1 MPEPAK
7 LKQPEAAASVKLL
20 ATLFYP
26 FNEEY
31 MKRFL
36 MLLTIAVTCL
46 SLFSTSAEAR
56 RLGGGSSFGKQRTV
70 APQQAQKAPAAA
82 PAPTPAPAPATSG
95 NKWLG
100 PLAGL
105 AIGAG
110 LASMFA
116 GGGLGGAM
124 GPILL
129 AILAAVAVMF
139 LVAKFSKPKQP
150 AMQYAGGASPYA
162 APQNSP
168 VEQTQPPVY
177 GGLTSN
183 AAVSGNIPHDFPVES
198 FLRGAKTS
206 FIRLQAAN
214 DRKDLDDIREYT
226 TPEMFA
232 EISMQL
238 HERGNTAQKTD
249 VIVINGELLEAVNE
263 GDLAIASVRFTGQLS
278 ENNGAPEY
286 IDEIWHVQRNLR
298 DDKSGWLL
306 AGIQQTNIH

>member
-1 MPEPAK
+1 
-7 LKQPEAAASVKLL
+7 
-20 ATLFYP
+20 
-26 FNEEY
+26 

-36 MLLTIAVTCL
+36 LLLTIAMTCMSLL
-46 SLFSTSAEAR
+46 STTAEAR

-70 APQQAQKAPAAA
+70 APQQAQKTPTA
-82 PAPTPAPAPATSG
+82 APTPAPANAPAAAKTG

-139 LVAKFSKPKQP
+139 LIGKFSKPKRP
-150 AMQYAGGASPYA
+150 AMQYAGGVPSYDL
-162 APQNSP
+162 QYNSA
-168 VEQTQPPVY
+168 EQQPVY
-177 GGLTSN
+177 GGNTQTTGAPVAS
-183 AAVSGNIPHDFPVES
+183 NIPHDFPMES

-214 DRKDLDDIREYT
+214 DRKDLNDIREFT
-226 TPEMFA
+226 TPEIFA

-238 HERGNTAQKTD
+238 LERGNEVQKTD
-249 VIVINGELLEAVNE
+249 VININCDLLEAVNE
-263 GDLAIASVRFTGQLS
+263 GDLSIASVRFTGQLS
-278 ENNGAPEY
+278 ENNGTPEFV
-286 IDEIWHVQRNLR
+286 DEIWHVQRNLL
-298 DDKSGWLL
+298 DPKSGWLL
-306 AGIQQTNIH
+306 AGIQQTNLQ

>member
-1 MPEPAK
+1 V
-7 LKQPEAAASVKLL
+7 LNSGLL
-20 ATLFYP
+20 CFIDLI
-26 FNEEY
+26 EEY

-36 MLLTIAVTCL
+36 MLLTIALTCMSLL
-46 SLFSTSAEAR
+46 STTAEAR

-70 APQQAQKAPAAA
+70 APQQAQSAPTAAPAPAPAAA
-82 PAPTPAPAPATSG
+82 PAAAKSG

-139 LVAKFSKPKQP
+139 LIGKFSKPKRP
-150 AMQYAGGASPYA
+150 AMQYAGGVSSYD
-162 APQNSP
+162 APQYNSA
-168 VEQTQPPVY
+168 EQQPVY
-177 GGLTSN
+177 GSN
-183 AAVSGNIPHDFPVES
+183 APASALPVARNIPHDFPMES

-214 DRKDLDDIREYT
+214 DRKDLDDIREFT
-226 TPEMFA
+226 TPEIFP

-238 HERGNTAQKTD
+238 LERGNVAQKTD
-249 VIVINGELLEAVNE
+249 VININCELLEAVNE
-263 GDLAIASVRFTGQLS
+263 GDLSIASVRFTGQLS
-278 ENNGAPEY
+278 ENNGTPEFV
-286 IDEIWHVQRNLR
+286 DEIWHVQRNLL
-298 DDKSGWLL
+298 DPKSGWLL
-306 AGIQQTNIH
+306 AGIQQTNLQ